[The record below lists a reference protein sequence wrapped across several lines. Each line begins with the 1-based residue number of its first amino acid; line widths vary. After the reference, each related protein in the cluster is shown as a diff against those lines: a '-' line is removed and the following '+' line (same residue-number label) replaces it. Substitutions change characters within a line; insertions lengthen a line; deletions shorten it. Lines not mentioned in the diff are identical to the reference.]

1 MSIIQKLDEALAF
14 VKSQTNIQPR
24 LGLTL
29 GSGLASLA
37 SSVENPVTIPYNQ
50 IPHFSGTKVEGHPGQ
65 LIVGTIRQVPVAVL
79 QGRIHFYEGH
89 SMESVMFPT
98 RLLCR
103 WGIGALLL
111 TNASGG
117 MKEGMT
123 PGDFMVIRDHLNM
136 IGENPLRG
144 PNEEELGPRFPDMT
158 GAYDSELCEILVRS
172 FNKHNVK
179 YFDGIY
185 CGVSGPTYESPAEIR
200 AYKMLG
206 ASAVGMST
214 VPETI
219 AARHMGVKVAGVA
232 CITNLGAGLSNQKIN
247 HDDVK
252 QVAKIVEQSFS
263 SVITDAIFEMGRII
277 K

>member
-1 MSIIQKLDEALAF
+1 MSVVQKLDEALAF
-14 VKSQTNIQPR
+14 VKSRTDIQPR
-24 LGLTL
+24 LGITL

-37 SSVENPVTIPYNQ
+37 NAVEKAVAIPFNE
-50 IPHFSGTKVEGHPGQ
+50 IPHFSGTRVEGHPGQ
-65 LIVGTIRQVPVAVL
+65 LIMGYIRGVPVAVL
-79 QGRIHFYEGH
+79 QGRFHYYEGH

-103 WGIGALLL
+103 WGVGAMLL

-117 MKEGMT
+117 IKEGMK
-123 PGDFMVIRDHLNM
+123 PGDFMIIRDHLNM

-144 PNEEELGPRFPDMT
+144 PNEDTLGPRFPDMSE
-158 GAYDSELCEILVRS
+158 AYDPQLCEFLVRA

-179 YFDGIY
+179 YFDGVY
-185 CGVSGPTYESPAEIR
+185 CAVSGPTYESPAEIR

-206 ASAVGMST
+206 AGAVGMST

-232 CITNLGAGLSNQKIN
+232 CITNMGAGLSKQKIS

-252 QVAKIVEQSFS
+252 HIAKLVEQSFTA
-263 SVITDAIFEMGRII
+263 VISDAIVEIGKVIG
-277 K
+277 

>member
-14 VKSQTNIQPR
+14 VKSKTTVQPR
-24 LGLTL
+24 LGITL

-37 SSVENPVTIPYNQ
+37 NTVENPVAIPYNQ

-65 LIVGTIRQVPVAVL
+65 LIVGTIRGVPVAVL

-117 MKEGMT
+117 MKEGMK

-144 PNEEELGPRFPDMT
+144 HNEDALGPRFPDMT
-158 GAYDSELCEILVRS
+158 EAYDPVLCEILVRA

-179 YFDGIY
+179 YFDGVY

-214 VPETI
+214 IPETI

-232 CITNLGAGLSNQKIN
+232 CITNLGAGLSKQKIN

-252 QVAKIVEQSFS
+252 HVAKIVEQSFS
-263 SVITDAIFEMGRII
+263 AVISDAIVDLGKVI
-277 K
+277 

>member
-1 MSIIQKLDEALAF
+1 MTVVQKLDEALAF
-14 VKSQTNIQPR
+14 IRGQTSTQPL

-37 SSVENPVTIPYNQ
+37 DNVDKAVVIQYKD
-50 IPHFSGTKVEGHPGQ
+50 IPHFSSTKVEGHPGQ
-65 LIVGTIRQVPVAVL
+65 LIIGEISGVPVAVL

-103 WGIGALLL
+103 WGIRALLL

-117 MKEGMT
+117 MKEGMK

-144 PNEEELGPRFPDMT
+144 LNEDELGPRFPDMSD
-158 GAYDSELCEILVRS
+158 AYDPKLAEILVRS

-179 YFDGIY
+179 YFDGVY

-206 ASAVGMST
+206 ANAVGMST

-219 AARHMGVKVAGVA
+219 AARHMGIRVAAVA
-232 CITNLGAGLSNQKIN
+232 CITNLGAGLSKHKVT
-247 HDDVK
+247 HDEVK
-252 QVAKIVEQSFS
+252 DVAKLVEKSFS
-263 SVITDAIFEMGRII
+263 AVIADAIKEFGQALQ
-277 K
+277 